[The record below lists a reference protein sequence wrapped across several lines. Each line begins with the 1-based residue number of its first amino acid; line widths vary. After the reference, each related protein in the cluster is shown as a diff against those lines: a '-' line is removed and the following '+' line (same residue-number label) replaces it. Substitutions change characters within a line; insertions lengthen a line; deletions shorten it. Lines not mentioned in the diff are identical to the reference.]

1 MESKLVK
8 WGLKNEKEGGVSVT
22 NRDLIKKISENL
34 NKNDPRSIINL
45 GNGDPTPFP
54 SFKTTLVAEEALLN
68 SLHSNSFNGYPHP
81 YGVSTARRAVAN
93 HLSGDLPH
101 KLSEDDVFITSG
113 ASQAIELL
121 LTILARPG
129 ANVLLPRPVF
139 PLYKARAELV
149 GLEVRQFDLL
159 PQRDWEV
166 DLDAVEAMADDGTIA
181 MVVINPGYPTGNLF
195 TLEHMQKIA
204 ETAQRKG
211 IIVIADEV
219 YRHIVFE
226 SQEFIPMGIF
236 GSLTPILTVGSLS
249 KRWLI
254 PGWRV
259 GWIAASDPNRLL
271 STSGII
277 ESIQKYLCM
286 TSSPATL
293 IQGAI
298 PEIFERTPTD
308 FFDKIVVTLRESAE
322 KCYRLTNE
330 IPCITC
336 PTKPQGCMFVMIK
349 LNVAM
354 LEGIVDELDFCCK
367 LAKEESVI
375 LLPGIGVGL
384 KGWMRVTF
392 AIEPSYI
399 DDAFGRIK
407 AFYLRHAKKSY
418 SNGSSFT
425 S

>member
-1 MESKLVK
+1 MESS
-8 WGLKNEKEGGVSVT
+8 LKNEKEGRVSVT

-34 NKNDPRSIINL
+34 NKNDARSVINL
-45 GNGDPTPFP
+45 GNGDPTPYP
-54 SFKTTLVAEEALLN
+54 SFQTTLVAEEALLN
-68 SLHSNSFNGYPHP
+68 SLHSNSFNGYPP
-81 YGVSTARRAVAN
+81 PFGLPAARRAIAK

-101 KLSEDDVFITSG
+101 VLLEEDVFITSG

-121 LTILARPG
+121 LTVLARPG
-129 ANVLLPRPVF
+129 GNILLPRPVF

-149 GLEVRQFDLL
+149 GLEVREFDLL
-159 PQRDWEV
+159 PYRDWEA
-166 DLDAVEAMADDGTIA
+166 DLDAVEALADDETIA

-195 TLEHMQKIA
+195 TLDHMQKIA

-219 YRHIVFE
+219 YRHIVFGN
-226 SQEFIPMGIF
+226 QEFIPMGIF
-236 GSLTPILTVGSLS
+236 GSLTPVLTVGSLS

-254 PGWRV
+254 PGWRL

-271 STSGII
+271 NKSGII

-293 IQGAI
+293 IQGAVA
-298 PEIFERTPTD
+298 EIVERTPTD
-308 FFDKIVVTLRESAE
+308 FFDKTVKTIRESAE
-322 KCYRLTNE
+322 KCYKLINE

-336 PTKPQGCMFVMIK
+336 PTKPQGCMFLMMK
-349 LNVAM
+349 LKVDM
-354 LEGIVDELDFCCK
+354 LEGIEDELDFCCK

-384 KGWMRVTF
+384 KNWMRVTF

-407 AFYLRHAKKSY
+407 AFYLRHAKK
-418 SNGSSFT
+418 T
-425 S
+425 L

>member
-1 MESKLVK
+1 
-8 WGLKNEKEGGVSVT
+8 
-22 NRDLIKKISENL
+22 
-34 NKNDPRSIINL
+34 
-45 GNGDPTPFP
+45 
-54 SFKTTLVAEEALLN
+54 
-68 SLHSNSFNGYPHP
+68 
-81 YGVSTARRAVAN
+81 
-93 HLSGDLPH
+93 
-101 KLSEDDVFITSG
+101 
-113 ASQAIELL
+113 
-121 LTILARPG
+121 
-129 ANVLLPRPVF
+129 
-139 PLYKARAELV
+139 
-149 GLEVRQFDLL
+149 
-159 PQRDWEV
+159 
-166 DLDAVEAMADDGTIA
+166 
-181 MVVINPGYPTGNLF
+181 
-195 TLEHMQKIA
+195 
-204 ETAQRKG
+204 
-211 IIVIADEV
+211 
-219 YRHIVFE
+219 
-226 SQEFIPMGIF
+226 MGIF